1 MADNLDRTTLHFSP
15 LIQLTFLGFLSLF
28 YFFVKGKVDAFI
40 VEDPLYFF
48 LSLSALVLIC
58 WTYIRAF
65 GFALIRRPAIILT
78 NDSLTNTIDGYTVK
92 RTDVRNVYMTSEDV
106 GGYKDLIP
114 LKGYSITIKVE
125 DNDKYFAQIKNPF
138 SRWFRHAVRNW
149 PTDTLE
155 IDLGLVR
162 GDEDDILHTILRY
175 YQNNR
180 GF

>member
-1 MADNLDRTTLHFSP
+1 MTDKIERATFNFSP
-15 LIQLTFLGFLSLF
+15 LMQLTVLGFLSLF
-28 YFFVKGKVDAFI
+28 YLFVKGKVDAFI
-40 VEDPLYFF
+40 IEDPLYFF
-48 LSLSALVLIC
+48 LSLSVLALIG
-58 WTYIRAF
+58 WTYIRAL

-92 RTDVRNVYMTSEDV
+92 WTDVRNVYMTSEDV

-138 SRWFRHAVRNW
+138 SRWFRRAVRNW
-149 PTDTLE
+149 PVDTVE

-162 GDEDDILHTILRY
+162 GDEDEILHTILRY